1 MGARAGGGEGGRQ
14 GGGGGH
20 QGLTHVGGVRNVNR
34 GLLRNFRER
43 GGGVYRV
50 EFIDGIK
57 LVVLQGKNMS
67 SGANESR
74 KKRGERAVEQYK

>member
-1 MGARAGGGEGGRQ
+1 MRGGGKGEGG
-14 GGGGGH
+14 GCKH

-43 GGGVYRV
+43 GGGGVYRV

-57 LVVLQGKNMS
+57 LVVLQGKI
-67 SGANESR
+67 
-74 KKRGERAVEQYK
+74 